1 MIVGLALVFEGQA
14 TVRDM
19 VEVLQPLEER
29 DGDTTSIDVQIGD
42 DQNVA
47 INEYFVS
54 GRCGGSVGGLSD
66 DLAYNRKESIV
77 SFVVYRSLFAT
88 VTHLG
93 LDSAGILAVDH
104 LLDGCGNEDVALL
117 EHEVLSL
124 VGLGIGVADNGAVL
138 VLVILQQLGVNALWV
153 VQSAVVLN
161 DTDAGGTSASQIA
174 GGVQTH
180 ITEALHNEGLAAPAG
195 SGAWSR
201 KKSQLGTRQFE

>member
-1 MIVGLALVFEGQA
+1 MIVGLALVLEGQT
-14 TVRDM
+14 TVRNM

-54 GRCGGSVGGLSD
+54 GRCGGSVGGLGD
-66 DLAYNRKESIV
+66 DLAISIV
-77 SFVVYRSLFAT
+77 SFIVYRSINAS

-138 VLVILQQLGVNALWV
+138 VLVVLQQLGVNALWV
-153 VQSAVVLN
+153 V
-161 DTDAGGTSASQIA
+161 
-174 GGVQTH
+174 
-180 ITEALHNEGLAAPAG
+180 
-195 SGAWSR
+195 
-201 KKSQLGTRQFE
+201 